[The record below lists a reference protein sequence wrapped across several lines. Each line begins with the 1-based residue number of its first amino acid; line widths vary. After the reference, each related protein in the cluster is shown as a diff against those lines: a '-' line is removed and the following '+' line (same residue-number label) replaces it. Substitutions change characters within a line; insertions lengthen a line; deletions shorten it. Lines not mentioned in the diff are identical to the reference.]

1 MLWQVKRETNPWGLT
16 RRAIPGGPKLAVKLV
31 VHLQWAKTGGPVGS
45 QVWWSIQS
53 NKGERFSGPIEELFR
68 GTSLVSKRW
77 SKPGGQLAARGV
89 NNKIC
94 TT

>member
-1 MLWQVKRETNPWGLT
+1 MVRLVVQ
-16 RRAIPGGPKLAVKLV
+16 LV
-31 VHLQWAKTGGPVGS
+31 VHLQWAKTGGPIGS

-77 SKPGGQLAARGV
+77 SKPGGQLAAQGAK
-89 NNKIC
+89 NKIC